1 MDRTAIGTQEIRPAL
16 HHSTLI
22 SSLHLH
28 LRRSERL
35 SFCDSGYGNWFTLKR
50 QFNRLLR
57 WLLFLWVKV
66 EVFPQPDPAVD
77 IDALR
82 PVLYV
87 LADRGLSDLLVLT
100 ELTACHGMPDPL
112 MRIPLADLSHYHA
125 VYSVASRN
133 PVTDWMHR
141 RRKRSPMLS
150 DFVAAFAANPDL
162 ELQII
167 PVSVFWGRPLA
178 RYKHWLQVLFA
189 DTWALAG
196 RSRRF
201 FTLLIHGRN
210 ARLIFSQALD
220 FRELLEYSGYDE
232 QRLQL
237 QLIKLLQQ
245 QREATFGPQITS
257 HKQLSEKVIDDE
269 QVQLQIADEADNDA
283 RARRRAL
290 RYCREIFADCTQL
303 TIEVMLRLLRSFWN
317 RFYSGIEVYNAER
330 VRQTALNHQLVY
342 VPCHRSHVD
351 YLLLSY
357 VIYNENLAIPY
368 IAAGDNLNI
377 PVIGRILR
385 GGGAF
390 FIRRSFRDNRLY
402 GAIMRAYLLQLV
414 KLGVPLEYFVEGG
427 RSRTGRMLKPR
438 FGMLGMTV
446 DAYIKSQQRP
456 LAFVPVYIGYEKLL
470 EGNAYL
476 GELYGGKKKKES
488 TIGALSAIFRLRG
501 DFGKV
506 TASFGEPI
514 ILADLLRQHCAD
526 WEQQASQIQ
535 HKPDWYQ
542 ASLQQLGVRIMQGI
556 GRACVVNP
564 INSIATVVL
573 ATPRQSIEIEEL
585 IKQTDLHHCL
595 IRAAPCLASI
605 RIEGGLDQ
613 TEIERIASQKIIHI
627 HRHQLGDIV
636 YLKPEDSV
644 LLSYYRNNSL
654 HTLVI
659 PALIACCFTNVRQL
673 SRDRL
678 QRKIALLY
686 PFLKSELQLEWSV
699 SNLAVIV
706 DEFIDCLINEALLE
720 PQGNEL
726 RRPRRSHRGFVQLL
740 RLAHIVQPILERYY
754 MTFILLWQTSAA
766 PLDESELEHRCHL
779 LAQKISMIHGI
790 NSPDFFDRLLFSE
803 FVNTMVDNGYLLRNN
818 EQQLEFAADFD
829 YASLDLRN
837 LLSTEVRSSIL
848 SIVKTT
854 PH

>member
-1 MDRTAIGTQEIRPAL
+1 
-16 HHSTLI
+16 
-22 SSLHLH
+22 
-28 LRRSERL
+28 
-35 SFCDSGYGNWFTLKR
+35 
-50 QFNRLLR
+50 
-57 WLLFLWVKV
+57 LFLWVKV

-77 IDALR
+77 IDPLR

-87 LADRGLSDLLVLT
+87 LADRGVSDLLVLNEST
-100 ELTACHGMPDPL
+100 QRHGMPDPL
-112 MRIPLADLSHYHA
+112 MHTLIGELHRYHS
-125 VYSVASRN
+125 VYSIASRN
-133 PVTDWMHR
+133 PVTDWIKR

-150 DFVAAFAANPDL
+150 DFIAAFVDNPDL
-162 ELQII
+162 ELQIV

-196 RSRRF
+196 RTRRF

-220 FRELLEYSGYDE
+220 FRELLELSGYDE

-237 QLIKLLQQ
+237 RLMELLQQ

-257 HKQLSEKVIDDE
+257 HQQLSEKVIDDE
-269 QVQLQIADEADNDA
+269 LVQLQIAEESASEA
-283 RARRRAL
+283 RAKRRAL

-303 TIEVMLRLLRSFWN
+303 TIEVMLRLLRSFWK
-317 RFYSGIEVYNAER
+317 RFYRGIEVYNAER
-330 VRQTALNHQLVY
+330 VRETALSHQLVY

-357 VIYNENLAIPY
+357 VIYEQNLAIPY

-377 PVIGRILR
+377 PFIGRILR

-390 FIRRSFRDNRLY
+390 FMRRSFRDNRLY
-402 GAIMRAYLLQLV
+402 GAIMRAYVLQLV

-446 DAYIKSQQRP
+446 DAFIKSQARP

-488 TIGALSAIFRLRG
+488 TIGALGAILRLKG

-514 ILADLLRQHCAD
+514 ILADLLRQHCVD
-526 WEQQASQIQ
+526 WEQQASEIQ

-542 ASLQQLGVRIMQGI
+542 TSLQQLGAEIMQGI
-556 GRACVVNP
+556 GRACVVNS

-585 IKQTDLHHCL
+585 IDQTDLHHRL
-595 IRAAPCLASI
+595 IRGAPCLASI

-613 TEIERIASQKIIHI
+613 AQIEHIARQKIIRI
-627 HRHQLGDIV
+627 RHHDLGDIV

-659 PALIACCFTNVRQL
+659 PALIACCFTNVRRL
-673 SRDRL
+673 SRSRV
-678 QRKIALLY
+678 QHKIALLY
-686 PFLKSELQLEWSV
+686 PFLKSELQLEWTV
-699 SNLAVIV
+699 SNLAAIV
-706 DEFIDCLINEALLE
+706 DEFIDCLISEALLE
-720 PQGNEL
+720 SLCDDL
-726 RRPRRSHRGFVQLL
+726 RRPRRSHHGFIQLL

-754 MTFILLWQTSAA
+754 MTFILLWQTSPA
-766 PLDESELEHRCHL
+766 PLDESELEYQCHL
-779 LAQKISMIHGI
+779 MAQKISMIYGI
-790 NSPDFFDRLLFSE
+790 NSPDFFDRLLFRD
-803 FVNTMVDNGYLLRNN
+803 FVDTMVDNEYLLRNN

-829 YASLDLRN
+829 YVSLDLRN
-837 LLSTEVRSSIL
+837 LLSPEVRSSIL
-848 SIVKTT
+848 AIVKTT

>member
-1 MDRTAIGTQEIRPAL
+1 M
-16 HHSTLI
+16 
-22 SSLHLH
+22 
-28 LRRSERL
+28 RL
-35 SFCDSGYGNWFTLKR
+35 SSCDPGYDNWFTLKR

-77 IDALR
+77 IDPQR

-87 LADRGLSDLLVLT
+87 LADRGVSDLLVLT

-112 MRIPLADLSHYHA
+112 MRTPLVELSHYHS
-125 VYSVASRN
+125 VYSIASRN
-133 PVTDWMHR
+133 PVTDWIKR

-150 DFVAAFAANPDL
+150 DFVAAFADNPEL
-162 ELQII
+162 ELQIV

-178 RYKHWLQVLFA
+178 RYKHWFQVLFA

-196 RSRRF
+196 RTRRF

-210 ARLIFSQALD
+210 ARLIFSQPLD
-220 FRELLEYSGYDE
+220 FRELLEHSGYDE

-237 QLIKLLQQ
+237 RLMQLLQQ
-245 QREATFGPQITS
+245 QREATFGPQITN

-269 QVQLQIADEADNDA
+269 QVQLQIAEEADSDA
-283 RARRRAL
+283 HARRRAL

-317 RFYSGIEVYNAER
+317 RFYSGINVYNAER
-330 VRQTALNHQLVY
+330 VRETALSHQLVY

-357 VIYNENLAIPY
+357 VIYDENLAIPY

-377 PVIGRILR
+377 PFIGRILR

-446 DAYIKSQQRP
+446 DAFIKSQARP

-488 TIGALSAIFRLRG
+488 TFGALSAIFRLKG

-514 ILADLLRQHCAD
+514 VLADLLRQHCAD
-526 WEQQASQIQ
+526 WEQQTSQIQ

-542 ASLQQLGVRIMQGI
+542 ASLKQLGTRIMQGI

-573 ATPRQSIEIEEL
+573 ATPRQSIEIEVL
-585 IKQTDLHHCL
+585 IMQTNLHHRL
-595 IRAAPCLASI
+595 IRTTPCLASI
-605 RIEGGLDQ
+605 RIEAELDQ
-613 TEIERIASQKIIHI
+613 AQIERIASQKIIHI
-627 HRHQLGDIV
+627 RRHQLGDIV

-659 PALIACCFTNVRQL
+659 PALIACCFTNVSRL
-673 SRDRL
+673 SRSRV

-686 PFLKSELQLEWSV
+686 PFLKSELQLEWST
-699 SNLAVIV
+699 SKLASIV
-706 DEFIDCLINEALLE
+706 DEFIDCLVNEALLE
-720 PQGNEL
+720 SLDNDL
-726 RRPRRSHRGFVQLL
+726 RRPRRSHNGFVQLQ

-754 MTFILLWQTSAA
+754 MTFMLLWQTSAA

-779 LAQKISMIHGI
+779 LAQKISMIYGI
-790 NSPDFFDRLLFSE
+790 NSPDFFDRLLFSD
-803 FVNTMVDNGYLLRNN
+803 FVNTMVDIGYLLRNN

-829 YASLDLRN
+829 YVSLDLRN
-837 LLSTEVRSSIL
+837 LLSTEVRNSIL

>member
-1 MDRTAIGTQEIRPAL
+1 
-16 HHSTLI
+16 
-22 SSLHLH
+22 
-28 LRRSERL
+28 
-35 SFCDSGYGNWFTLKR
+35 LKKPI
-50 QFNRLLR
+50 NRLLR
-57 WLLFLWVKV
+57 WILFLWVKV
-66 EVFPQPDPAVD
+66 EIFPQPDPAVG
-77 IDALR
+77 IDPAR

-87 LADRGLSDLLVLT
+87 LADRGLSDLLVLNEST
-100 ELTACHGMPDPL
+100 RRHGMPDPL
-112 MRIPLADLSHYHA
+112 MRTPLSELRRYHS
-125 VYSVASRN
+125 VYSIASRN
-133 PVTDWMHR
+133 PVTDWIKR

-150 DFVAAFAANPDL
+150 DFVAAFADNPELDL
-162 ELQII
+162 QVVA
-167 PVSVFWGRPLA
+167 VSVFWGRPLV

-210 ARLIFSQALD
+210 ARLIFSQTLD
-220 FRELLEYSGYDE
+220 FRELLEHCGYDE
-232 QRLQL
+232 QRLQE
-237 QLIKLLQQ
+237 QLTTLLQQ
-245 QREATFGPQITS
+245 QREATVGPQITC
-257 HKQLSEKVIDDE
+257 HGQLAEKVI
-269 QVQLQIADEADNDA
+269 ADESVQRKITGAREGEA
-283 RARRRAL
+283 GAQRRAR

-330 VRQTALNHQLVY
+330 VRETALSHQLVY

-357 VIYNENLAIPY
+357 VIYEQNLAIPY

-377 PVIGRILR
+377 PFIGRILR

-446 DAYIKSQQRP
+446 EAFIRSQARP
-456 LAFVPVYIGYEKLL
+456 LAFVPVYIGYEKLI
-470 EGNAYL
+470 EGKAYL
-476 GELYGGKKKKES
+476 GELYGGRKKKES
-488 TIGALSAIFRLRG
+488 TLGALSAIFRLQG
-501 DFGKV
+501 HFGKV

-514 ILADLLRQHCAD
+514 ILGDLLRLHCAD
-526 WEQQASQIQ
+526 WEQQADQIQ
-535 HKPDWYQ
+535 YRPEWYQ
-542 ASLQQLGVRIMQGI
+542 ACLQQLGAEIMQGI
-556 GRACVVNP
+556 GRACVVNR

-585 IKQTDLHHCL
+585 ITQVDLHHRL
-595 IRAAPCLASI
+595 IRTAPCLASI
-605 RIEGGLDQ
+605 RIEGELERTQ
-613 TEIERIASQKIIHI
+613 IEQIARQKIIHI
-627 HRHQLGDIV
+627 RQHALGDIV

-659 PALIACCFTNVRQL
+659 PALIACCFSNVRRL
-673 SRDRL
+673 SRA
-678 QRKIALLY
+678 QVQHKIALLY
-686 PFLKSELQLEWSV
+686 PFLKSELQLEWPTA
-699 SNLAVIV
+699 NLQAIV
-706 DEFIDCLINEALLE
+706 DEFIDGLLDEALLE
-720 PQGNEL
+720 SQGNNL
-726 RRPRRSHRGFVQLL
+726 RRPDRSQHSFMQLL

-754 MTFILLWQTSAA
+754 MTFILLWQTSPT
-766 PLDESELEHRCHL
+766 PLEESELEHRCHL
-779 LAQKISMIHGI
+779 LAQKISMLYGI
-790 NSPDFFDRLLFSE
+790 NSPDFFDRLLFRD
-803 FVNTMVDNGYLLRNN
+803 FIDTMVDSEYLLRNS
-818 EQQLEFAADFD
+818 EQQLEFAANFD
-829 YASLDLRN
+829 YVRLDLRN